1 MPENLP
7 WYERDGLMM
16 YIDQMKYKE
25 YSENKDQY
33 LKNVEVVNFDM
44 IHNRCSGIPLQ
55 NSETFYKTAKE
66 KDLKKFP
73 KKKKN
78 DTFAAIARCSRTDLY
93 AQGDLMI
100 ECFKTLS

>member
-44 IHNRCSGIPLQ
+44 IHNPCSGIPLQ
-55 NSETFYKTAKE
+55 KSENF
-66 KDLKKFP
+66 
-73 KKKKN
+73 
-78 DTFAAIARCSRTDLY
+78 
-93 AQGDLMI
+93 
-100 ECFKTLS
+100 

>member
-66 KDLKKFP
+66 KDLKIFQ
-73 KKKKN
+73 KKKKK
-78 DTFAAIARCSRTDLY
+78 RHVCSY
-93 AQGDLMI
+93 
-100 ECFKTLS
+100 S

>member
-44 IHNRCSGIPLQ
+44 IHNPCSGIPLQ
-55 NSETFYKTAKE
+55 NSETFYKTAKK

-73 KKKKN
+73 KKTKN
-78 DTFAAIARCSRTDLY
+78 DTLAAIARCSLTDLY
-93 AQGDLMI
+93 VQRDLMI

>member
-7 WYERDGLMM
+7 WYETDGLMM

-44 IHNRCSGIPLQ
+44 IFFFSIL
-55 NSETFYKTAKE
+55 
-66 KDLKKFP
+66 
-73 KKKKN
+73 
-78 DTFAAIARCSRTDLY
+78 I
-93 AQGDLMI
+93 
-100 ECFKTLS
+100 

>member
-44 IHNRCSGIPLQ
+44 IHNPCSGIPLQ

-73 KKKKN
+73 KKKKK
-78 DTFAAIARCSRTDLY
+78 RHVCSY
-93 AQGDLMI
+93 
-100 ECFKTLS
+100 S